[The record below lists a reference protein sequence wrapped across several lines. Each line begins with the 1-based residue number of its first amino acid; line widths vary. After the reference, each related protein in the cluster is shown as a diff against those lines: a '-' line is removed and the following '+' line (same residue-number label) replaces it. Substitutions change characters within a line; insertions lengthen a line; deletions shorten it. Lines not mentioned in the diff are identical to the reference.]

1 MAPKGFPLPFF
12 IDFRAHFLYV
22 ESNCKES
29 KIHLDLVHTEV
40 PEAFVVHVVFHLSED
55 GLWLYASFPPIFYSF
70 FRSKSFRG
78 LLSVFG
84 KTVVDFDD
92 PVALDGV

>member
-1 MAPKGFPLPFF
+1 M
-12 IDFRAHFLYV
+12 
-22 ESNCKES
+22 
-29 KIHLDLVHTEV
+29 
-40 PEAFVVHVVFHLSED
+40 PEAFVFHVVLHLSED

-84 KTVVDFDD
+84 KTVVDLDD
-92 PVALDGV
+92 PVALDLGLKLHSCGVEAMFLRGRSYVPNVVTL